1 MSTRLQSLRKR
12 VWSSDTAQAIREI
25 GEALRDLHGF
35 VSKLTLC
42 TVVEAN
48 AVVWSEPFS
57 IGVDLRP
64 RIVLLADARIAGTL
78 TSVAFGAIEWQ
89 SEVAGSSYR
98 ARIDRAVNLVP
109 GRSYDLKFLV
119 VF

>member
-1 MSTRLQSLRKR
+1 MSARLQSLRKR
-12 VWSSDTAQAIREI
+12 VWSGDAAKAIQEI

-35 VSKLTLC
+35 VSKLTLS

-57 IGVDLRP
+57 IGIDLRP
-64 RIVLLADARIAGTL
+64 RIVLLADARVSGTL

-89 SEVAGSSYR
+89 SEVIGGAHR
-98 ARIDRAVNLVP
+98 ARIDRAINLTP